1 MTILIEPGARIWCNS
16 LMPIELISREAAIA
30 RLRRCLIDLQE
41 PGKSM
46 CEIAAARN
54 ILCGGF
60 HRYTDERLREIY
72 GPLVPVGEGA
82 SRDEIEQKANE
93 WQIARTLMEGARLA
107 CDVQYRFYE
116 TCRGWD
122 DFTNEALA
130 DFLLEI
136 AGEQVVV
143 KGARALPVI

>member
-1 MTILIEPGARIWCNS
+1 MHT
-16 LMPIELISREAAIA
+16 ELITREAAVA
-30 RLRRCLIDLQE
+30 RLRSALLDLAE

-46 CEIAAARN
+46 CQIASERN

-60 HRYTDERLREIY
+60 HRYTDERLRETY
-72 GPLVPVGEGA
+72 GAIAGTGAEA
-82 SRDEIEQKANE
+82 SRSEVEQKANE
-93 WQIARTLMEGARLA
+93 WQVARTAMEGTQLA

-136 AGEQVVV
+136 AGERVVV
-143 KGARALPVI
+143 RGARVLPVI

>member
-1 MTILIEPGARIWCNS
+1 
-16 LMPIELISREAAIA
+16 MPTELISRETAIA
-30 RLRRCLIDLQE
+30 RLRQALIDLQE

-46 CEIAAARN
+46 CEIAAERN

-60 HRYTDERLREIY
+60 HRYTGERLREIY
-72 GPLVPVGEGA
+72 GPMVALDEDA
-82 SRDEIEQKANE
+82 SRDEVEQKANE
-93 WQIARTLMEGARLA
+93 WQLARTAMEGTQLA

-122 DFTNEALA
+122 DFTNETLA

>member
-1 MTILIEPGARIWCNS
+1 MQT
-16 LMPIELISREAAIA
+16 ELVSREVAIA
-30 RLRRCLIDLQE
+30 RLRRALIDLAE

-46 CEIAAARN
+46 CQIAAERN

-60 HRYTDERLREIY
+60 HRYTDERLRATY
-72 GPLVPVGEGA
+72 GAIAGAGTDA
-82 SRDEIEQKANE
+82 SRAEVERKANE
-93 WQIARTLMEGARLA
+93 WQLARTAMEGAQVA

-130 DFLLEI
+130 DFLLEL
-136 AGEQVVV
+136 AGERVVV
-143 KGARALPVI
+143 RGARVLPVI

>member
-1 MTILIEPGARIWCNS
+1 MQT
-16 LMPIELISREAAIA
+16 ELISREAAVA
-30 RLRRCLIDLQE
+30 RLRRALIDLDE

-46 CEIAAARN
+46 CQIAAERN

-60 HRYTDERLREIY
+60 HRYTDEHLRETY
-72 GPLVPVGEGA
+72 AVVVGAGA
-82 SRDEIEQKANE
+82 EAPRAEVEQKANE
-93 WQIARTLMEGARLA
+93 WQLARTAMEGTRLA

-130 DFLLEI
+130 DFVLEL
-136 AGEQVVV
+136 AGERVIVR
-143 KGARALPVI
+143 GARALPVI

>member
-1 MTILIEPGARIWCNS
+1 
-16 LMPIELISREAAIA
+16 MPIELISRETAIA
-30 RLRRCLIDLQE
+30 RLRQCLIELQE

-46 CEIAAARN
+46 CETAAARN

-72 GPLVPVGEGA
+72 GPMVALEGDA
-82 SRDEIEQKANE
+82 SRDEVERKANE
-93 WQIARTLMEGARLA
+93 WQLARTAMEGAQLA

-122 DFTNEALA
+122 DFTNETLA

-136 AGEQVVV
+136 AGQQVVV

>member
-1 MTILIEPGARIWCNS
+1 MQT
-16 LMPIELISREAAIA
+16 ELISREVAIA
-30 RLRRCLIDLQE
+30 RLRRALVALEE

-46 CEIAAARN
+46 CQIAAERN
-54 ILCGGF
+54 LLCGGF
-60 HRYTDERLREIY
+60 KRYTDERLRQTY
-72 GPLVPVGEGA
+72 DAATGA
-82 SRDEIEQKANE
+82 GHETPRAELEQKANE
-93 WQIARTLMEGARLA
+93 WQLARTAMEGSLLA

-136 AGEQVVV
+136 AGERVMVR
-143 KGARALPVI
+143 GARVLPVI